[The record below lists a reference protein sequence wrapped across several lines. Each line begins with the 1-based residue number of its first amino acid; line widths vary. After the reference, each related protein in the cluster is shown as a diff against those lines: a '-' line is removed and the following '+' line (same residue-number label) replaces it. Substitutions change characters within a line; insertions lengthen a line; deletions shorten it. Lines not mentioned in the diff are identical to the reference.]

1 MNFEELLSYLGEQ
14 WADRPL
20 YSVEDRDMTNHE
32 TTILYFMEKD
42 EAIAYA
48 EQLWAQI
55 STDDRDYRDISV
67 HRGEIEYMAQFDRYR
82 FLVLQKVF
90 KAYKKIYVTDEFAKQ
105 FRQLQKEN
113 HLAAGMSEEDA
124 LAQAKK
130 DFNALY
136 AVQPVVK
143 FGMFAGFGYAP
154 SLK

>member
-42 EAIAYA
+42 EAITYA

-55 STDDRDYRDISV
+55 SADDRDYRDISV

-90 KAYKKIYVTDEFAKQ
+90 KAFAKQ
-105 FRQLQKEN
+105 FRQLQKEK

-130 DFNALY
+130 EFNALY

-143 FGMFAGFGYAP
+143 FGMFAGFDYAP

>member
-55 STDDRDYRDISV
+55 SADDRDYRDISV
-67 HRGEIEYMAQFDRYR
+67 HRGEIEYMAQFDRSR
-82 FLVLQKVF
+82 FLVFQSIQK
-90 KAYKKIYVTDEFAKQ
+90 DLCH
-105 FRQLQKEN
+105 R
-113 HLAAGMSEEDA
+113 
-124 LAQAKK
+124 
-130 DFNALY
+130 
-136 AVQPVVK
+136 
-143 FGMFAGFGYAP
+143 
-154 SLK
+154 

>member
-55 STDDRDYRDISV
+55 SADDRDYRDISV
-67 HRGEIEYMAQFDRYR
+67 HRGEIEYMAQ
-82 FLVLQKVF
+82 LPNNSGSC
-90 KAYKKIYVTDEFAKQ
+90 KKKTIW
-105 FRQLQKEN
+105 
-113 HLAAGMSEEDA
+113 
-124 LAQAKK
+124 
-130 DFNALY
+130 
-136 AVQPVVK
+136 QPVCQRK
-143 FGMFAGFGYAP
+143 TP
-154 SLK
+154 WLRQKKSLMHCTQCSQWSSSVCLPALTTHLH